1 MKEEVLAKHH
11 PALLIMDW
19 GHFLGRPQDGQGTPS
34 MEQQLRSAGARTY
47 LIVAGTNTP
56 GGYDDLDR
64 RFARWVA
71 PAIASL
77 DEGWVGELPAMPVL
91 SGGSILR
98 IPIAPNSAAPASATS
113 EPLRLKDVADA
124 LLYLGPR
131 DSLTQVIMPRAALLG
146 TPYGKEMERRLT
158 IEGFPPSFISQM
170 ESRDAEAPQFSR
182 PQPAP
187 PPPPSP
193 KNRGAPLPP
202 RLPSQE

>member
-1 MKEEVLAKHH
+1 
-11 PALLIMDW
+11 MDW

-77 DEGWVGELPAMPVL
+77 DEGCVGELAAMPVL

-98 IPIAPNSAAPASATS
+98 IPVAPNSAAPASATS
-113 EPLRLKDVADA
+113 EPWRLKDVADA

-131 DSLTQVIMPRAALLG
+131 DSLTQVIMPRAELLG

-187 PPPPSP
+187 PPPPPP

-202 RLPSQE
+202 RPPSQE